1 MHKITLQTQCLEFF
15 GGNMNKMQRIA
26 SKTRVESKKRKPTQ
40 KEKKKQGKQLTI
52 LYEKKYTQF
61 FKIR

>member
-26 SKTRVESKKRKPTQ
+26 SKTRVESKKRKSMQ
-40 KEKKKQGKQLTI
+40 KEKKNRGNN
-52 LYEKKYTQF
+52 
-61 FKIR
+61 